1 MKLMLNDNHVLSQKL
16 IGVPFVIYGMGY
28 VGRLIAEWC
37 AQNGIAYM
45 FCDSNAKQK
54 RRESG
59 EAVLFP
65 EQLAE
70 NYSNANVV
78 VASINYYDEIILR
91 LKQLGIDSGRILS
104 YLDFWPEQ
112 VDWQE
117 LEETADWDQVRQ
129 RAELFASW
137 VDSSARSVADYS
149 YERNFLRDFLPES
162 VQYESPDYIRF
173 QNNVPYGDFSG
184 IDMPIRADV
193 SSCLA
198 MLMSFS
204 NLEVVVDHIC
214 ACTEKAVIASYVT
227 LEELPDIPRRRS
239 INYNNDYTRRQFLD
253 LFARRGFQPVKAMKD
268 PFDSVHT
275 VYLFQREKMEGGA
288 SLGNQ
293 SG

>member
-1 MKLMLNDNHVLSQKL
+1 MEMNVKSFEPMARQALNTPV
-16 IGVPFVIYGMGY
+16 IIYGMGY
-28 VGRLIAEWC
+28 VGGRIAKSCDQKKIPYIFCDQKADQNSGGTVISPERLIEYPDAD
-37 AQNGIAYM
+37 I
-45 FCDSNAKQK
+45 
-54 RRESG
+54 
-59 EAVLFP
+59 
-65 EQLAE
+65 
-70 NYSNANVV
+70 V
-78 VASINYYDEIILR
+78 VASINYYDEIRLR
-91 LKQLGIDSGRILS
+91 LEQLGIDNSRIRS

-117 LEETADWDQVRQ
+117 LEDAADWENVRR
-129 RAELFASW
+129 RAEIFASW

-162 VQYESPDYIRF
+162 VRYESPDYIRF

-184 IDMPIRADV
+184 TDPSFCADV

-204 NLEVVVDHIC
+204 NPEAVVDHIC